1 MAKKTG
7 KELNDYVGKNAL
19 LASSNRAADSTLVF
33 KVLIQEVRRAY
44 GRAEA
49 KVTPLCGS
57 GSAWVNLENL
67 TVEERY

>member
-1 MAKKTG
+1 MAVQTG
-7 KELNDYVGKNAL
+7 KELREYVGKNAL
-19 LASSNRAADSTLVF
+19 LKSPNRAADSTLVF

-44 GRAEA
+44 GREEA

-67 TVEERY
+67 TVDERY

>member
-19 LASSNRAADSTLVF
+19 MAAPNRAADSTLVF

-44 GRAEA
+44 GREEA